1 MPGQIRA
8 SLVRSLRGRRWLVAL
23 CALLGAAATIAAG
36 AQEAERFEVRN
47 AYVELVN
54 GQWQLDVR
62 LDLALADAARQAFA
76 EGVPLVLKLEIE
88 ASVDRRLLPDEEVVS
103 RTRRWQLAYDA
114 ISERYVVTDVK
125 SGSHVSHATQDEAF
139 ESLGRISG
147 IVIADTAA
155 LPEGQRFD
163 MRVRATVEVGE
174 LPAAV
179 RMLLFW
185 KDWSRSTEWYA
196 WKVRP

>member
-1 MPGQIRA
+1 M
-8 SLVRSLRGRRWLVAL
+8 RGRRWLLAFAVLVGA
-23 CALLGAAATIAAG
+23 AISLGAR
-36 AQEAERFEVRN
+36 AQDGERFEVRN

-54 GQWQLDVR
+54 GAWQLDVS
-62 LDLALADAARQAFA
+62 LDLGLAEAARQAFVQ
-76 EGVPLVLKLEIE
+76 GVPLVLKLEIE
-88 ASVDRRLLPDEEVVS
+88 ATVERRLLPAEEIVS
-103 RTRRWQLAYDA
+103 MTRTWQVAYDA
-114 ISERYVVTDVK
+114 IAERFVVTDVG
-125 SGSHVSHATQDEAF
+125 SGAHVSHATQGEAL
-139 ESLGRISG
+139 EALSRVSG
-147 IVIADTAA
+147 ISIADAAA
-155 LPEGQRFD
+155 LPEGRRFD

>member
-1 MPGQIRA
+1 M
-8 SLVRSLRGRRWLVAL
+8 RGRRWLLAFAVLAGS
-23 CALLGAAATIAAG
+23 AAVLGAG
-36 AQEAERFEVRN
+36 AQNPGRFQVRN

-54 GQWQLDVR
+54 GVWRLDVS
-62 LDLALADAARQAFA
+62 LDLGLADAARRAFE
-76 EGVPLVLKLEIE
+76 EGVPLVLRLEVE
-88 ASVDRRLLPDEEVVS
+88 ATVERRLLPAREVAS
-103 RTRRWQLAYDA
+103 LTLEWQVAYDA
-114 ISERYVVTDVK
+114 IAERFVVTDES
-125 SGSHVSHATQDEAF
+125 SGEHVSHATQAEAL
-139 ESLGRISG
+139 EALSRVSG
-147 IVIADTAA
+147 IAVADTAA
-155 LPEGQRFD
+155 LPDGKRFD

>member
-1 MPGQIRA
+1 M
-8 SLVRSLRGRRWLVAL
+8 RGRRWLLAFAVL
-23 CALLGAAATIAAG
+23 GGAALALAAH
-36 AQEAERFEVRN
+36 AQDSGRFEVRN

-54 GQWQLDVR
+54 GAWQLDVS
-62 LDLALADAARQAFA
+62 LDLGLAEAARQAFE
-76 EGVPLVLKLEIE
+76 EGVPLVLRLEVE
-88 ASVDRRLLPDEEVVS
+88 ASVERRLLPADDVVS
-103 RTRRWQLAYDA
+103 MTRTWQVAYDA
-114 ISERYVVTDVK
+114 IAERFVVTDAAN
-125 SGSHVSHATQDEAF
+125 GEHVSHATQTEAL
-139 ESLGRISG
+139 EALSRISG
-147 IVIADTAA
+147 IVVADTGV
-155 LPEGQRFD
+155 LPEGRRFD